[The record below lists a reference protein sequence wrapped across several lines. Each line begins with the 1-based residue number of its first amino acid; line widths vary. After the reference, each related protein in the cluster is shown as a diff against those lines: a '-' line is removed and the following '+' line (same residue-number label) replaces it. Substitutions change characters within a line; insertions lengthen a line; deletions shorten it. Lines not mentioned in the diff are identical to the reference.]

1 MGTER
6 RRVLNPVEDP
16 AAGGFT
22 RADLES
28 EQSNFHD
35 KTQHPTFS
43 KQRGVCDLF
52 CVFVFLL

>member
-6 RRVLNPVEDP
+6 RRVLNPVEDS

-35 KTQHPTFS
+35 KT
-43 KQRGVCDLF
+43 
-52 CVFVFLL
+52 